1 MIEKIHVHFGS
12 DAKFNELISHIN
24 TYNTIGDI
32 LEHINKTKIVVD
44 GIAPKDELP
53 MQIDNLIIQTDDY
66 GGIKEWAILG
76 FSNNVLENSQVNIK
90 TVWLNNPPTKFH
102 EDIKKTYTSQIEEHH
117 QNYQDIT
124 TDILRN
130 ISTNYNN
137 KIIGQSSVVK
147 QFLSSLYALTNLNRK
162 RPVTLLFLGDSG
174 IGKTETAKF
183 ISSFF
188 DGQMVRIQF
197 SMQQTGE
204 AYKYIFGA
212 EHGEDSLARELIRR
226 ESNVILL
233 DEFDKVHSSFYNAF
247 YQMFDEGILVDK
259 NYTVNVEKCI
269 IICTSNYLTEE
280 DAEKHLG
287 APIYSRF
294 SKVIKFMPISTEDKV
309 KIAEL
314 NYKSL
319 FMELT
324 VEDQA
329 LIKNNRVLP
338 FYITQIQNGYYKN
351 MRMLKNDIED
361 ALYYE
366 ILKARDILI

>member
-1 MIEKIHVHFGS
+1 MKKIHVHFGS
-12 DAKFNELISHIN
+12 DAKFNELITQID
-24 TYNTIGDI
+24 TYSTIGDI
-32 LEHINKTKIVVD
+32 LEHINKTKIAVD
-44 GIAPKDELP
+44 GIAAKDELP
-53 MQIDNLIIQTDDY
+53 IQIDNLIIQTDDY

-76 FSNNVLENSQVNIK
+76 FSNNVLKNSQVNIQA
-90 TVWLNNPPTKFH
+90 VWLNNPPTKFY
-102 EDIKKTYTSQIEEHH
+102 EDIKKTYPGLIEEHPE
-117 QNYQDIT
+117 NYQDIT

-137 KIIGQSSVVK
+137 KVIGQSSVVK
-147 QFLSSLYALTNLNRK
+147 QFLSSLYALTNPNRK

-188 DGQMVRIQF
+188 DGQMVRVQF

-247 YQMFDEGILVDK
+247 YQMFDEGTFVDK

-269 IICTSNYLTEE
+269 IICTSNYITEE

-294 SKVIKFMPISTEDKV
+294 SKVIKFKPISTEDKI

-314 NYKSL
+314 NYDAL
-319 FMELT
+319 FKELT
-324 VEDQA
+324 TEDQA
-329 LIKNNRVLP
+329 LIKNNKVLL

-361 ALYYE
+361 ALNYE
-366 ILKARDILI
+366 ILKARDILK